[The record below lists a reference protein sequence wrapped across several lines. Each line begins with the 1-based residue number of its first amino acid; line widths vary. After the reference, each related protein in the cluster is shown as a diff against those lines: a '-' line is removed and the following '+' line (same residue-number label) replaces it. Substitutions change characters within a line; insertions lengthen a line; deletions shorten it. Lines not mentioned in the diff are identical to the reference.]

1 MATKI
6 QLRRDTLSNWI
17 KADPVIMEGEIALV
31 SENADNPVYDRFK
44 IGNGVNKFS
53 ELPFYQ
59 EKEKKRYLFKLDLID
74 RLTTATDSET
84 AYQSFIPVG
93 ETVYKLPTTGDLL
106 GNEESNIYAD
116 ILYAHYTEA
125 MDEGGITLSYC
136 KDGVVKTIR
145 ITGDDYEAGTWKV
158 AEVTTVKLKYKYNL
172 QKIFALSP
180 SSGTEKIEE
189 ALTPTY
195 APDGNTA
202 MRLPQSGDLLEATN
216 GATSVV
222 LKGLSKSFSFFYGA
236 NLRDITLS
244 GSAGNYKVAV
254 VVTPLNVRVFDL
266 DKLNALTDKSSS
278 EDIEDALVNGDTPVP
293 GDLLQGADSY
303 ATVLC
308 SNDNLS
314 RMTSSFSYIT
324 GGKRRTITVDKSGGQ
339 GNMTIKK
346 VKEDVLVPAPK
357 TSYNKIAHLVFDLQ
371 LFGNNDVQLTLDKLN
386 SYWLESI
393 GNSYDL
399 NLRYELGGTHG
410 MPILDIVYSKI
421 NTDVN
426 NDKALWQK
434 AFTDNNIVFTNC
446 AIPYDQKIITKVDL
460 SAGKVAEL
468 TIDFSNIKDMT
479 PFKED
484 NAKIFVEIYEPVK

>member
-17 KADPVIMEGEIALV
+17 KADPVIMEGEMVLV

-59 EKEKKRYLFKLDLID
+59 KKEEKRYLFKLDLID
-74 RLTTATDSET
+74 RLTVATDSET
-84 AYQSFIPVG
+84 VCQSFIPVG
-93 ETVYKLPTTGDLL
+93 ETVYKMPTTGDLL
-106 GNEESNIYAD
+106 GNEESNTYAD
-116 ILYAHYTEA
+116 ILYAQYTEA
-125 MDEGGITLSYC
+125 MDEGGIKLSYC

-145 ITGDDYEAGTWKV
+145 ITGDGYEFGTWKV
-158 AEVTTVKLKYKYNL
+158 AEVTTVKLQYKYSL
-172 QKIFALSP
+172 RKIFALSP
-180 SSGTEKIEE
+180 SSSTEKIKD

-202 MRLPQSGDLLEATN
+202 MRLPQSGDLLQT
-216 GATSVV
+216 GGLTSVV
-222 LKGLSKSFSFFYGA
+222 LEGSLTNFSFCLGA
-236 NLRDITLS
+236 NLRVITLS

-254 VVTPLNVRVFDL
+254 AVTPLNVRVFDL

-278 EDIEDALVNGDTPVP
+278 KDIEEALVNGDTPVP
-293 GDLLQGADSY
+293 GDLLQGAHSY

-308 SNDNLS
+308 GKDNLS

-324 GGKRRTITVDKSGGQ
+324 NDKRRTITVDKSGGQ

-346 VKEDVLVPAPK
+346 VKEDVLVPASK

-371 LFGNNDVQLTLDKLN
+371 VISSNDVQLTLDKLN
-386 SYWLESI
+386 SYWLEGI
-393 GNSYDL
+393 GNSYNL
-399 NLRYELGGTHG
+399 NLRYAGGGVHG

-426 NDKALWQK
+426 NDEALWQK

-446 AIPYDQKIITKVDL
+446 NIPYDQKIITTVDL
-460 SAGKVAEL
+460 SGGKVAEL
-468 TIDFSNIKDMT
+468 TIDFSNIENMT
-479 PFKED
+479 PFKE
-484 NAKIFVEIYEPVK
+484 NNSKIFVEIYEPVK

>member
-6 QLRRDTLSNWI
+6 QLRRDTLSNWT
-17 KADPVIMEGEIALV
+17 KADPVIMEGEIVLV

-59 EKEKKRYLFKLDLID
+59 EKEEKRYLFKLDLID
-74 RLTTATDSET
+74 RLTTATDSKT

-145 ITGDDYEAGTWKV
+145 ITGDDYEFGTWKV
-158 AEVTTVKLKYKYNL
+158 AEVTTVKLKYKYDL
-172 QKIFALSP
+172 RKIFALSP
-180 SSGTEKIEE
+180 SSGTKDIEE

-202 MRLPQSGDLLEATN
+202 MRLPQSGDLLQTG

-222 LKGLSKSFSFFYGA
+222 LKGMSRSFSFFYGA
-236 NLRDITLS
+236 NCRDITLS

-278 EDIEDALVNGDTPVP
+278 KDIEDALVNGATPVP

-324 GGKRRTITVDKSGGQ
+324 GGKRRTITFDESGGQ

-346 VKEDVLVPAPK
+346 VTEDVLVPAPK

-371 LFGNNDVQLTLDKLN
+371 LFDDNDVQLTLDKLN

-399 NLRYELGGTHG
+399 NLRYEGGGTHG

-446 AIPYDQKIITKVDL
+446 AIPYDQKIKTKVDL

-468 TIDFSNIKDMT
+468 TIDFSNIEAMT